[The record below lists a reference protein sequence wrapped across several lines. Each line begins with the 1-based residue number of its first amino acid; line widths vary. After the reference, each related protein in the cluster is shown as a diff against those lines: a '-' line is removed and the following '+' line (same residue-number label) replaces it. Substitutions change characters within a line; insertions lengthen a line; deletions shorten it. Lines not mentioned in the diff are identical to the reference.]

1 MTVLDYA
8 IEYIHSRSR
17 FGKKEGLENMK
28 ALLALLGDP
37 QKRLAFVHVAGTN
50 GKGSVT
56 RMLTAMLGAQGYRV
70 GCYTSPYLERFYERI
85 RIGDV
90 EISPQDLHTYTM
102 QVKQAVD
109 KLEAVGVSPTEFEV
123 LTAVAFLYYDAQDC
137 DVVVL
142 EVGLGGLYD
151 CTNVIEAPLCSVI
164 TSIGYDHM
172 HILGNSLEE
181 IAMQKAG
188 IIKPG
193 CPVVVGG
200 GVTGGA
206 FAVIREQAEDIG
218 AELRVADEEAEI
230 VEETLSGTRF
240 LYAGRE
246 YCVALPGRYQ
256 VQNALTA
263 LQTAQA
269 LQTTLE
275 LAPDAIMQGLS
286 AVRWAGRFEVF
297 YKQPL
302 FVLDGA
308 HNLQGAEAFA
318 DSAVRLLTDYEI
330 TLIVGML
337 PNKDYRG
344 VLKSLSRTS
353 KKMIVTAVPNER
365 GGDPAQIFA
374 AAKAIYEDCVLIP
387 DNYAAIEHAVAEAK
401 ENSAICV
408 VGSLYLVGHVR
419 HFVEIR

>member
-1 MTVLDYA
+1 MDDA
-8 IEYIHSRSR
+8 IAYIHSRSR

-90 EISPQDLHTYTM
+90 EISDADLHTYTA
-102 QVKQAVD
+102 QVKEAVD
-109 KLEAVGVSPTEFEV
+109 KLEAAGVSPTEFEV
-123 LTAVAFLYYDAQDC
+123 LTAVAFLYFAAQDC

-142 EVGLGGLYD
+142 EVGLGGLFD

-172 HILGNSLEE
+172 HILGNTLEE
-181 IAMQKAG
+181 IAAQKAG

-200 GVTGGA
+200 GITGGA
-206 FAVIREQAEDIG
+206 FAVIRACAEDVG
-218 AELRVADEEAEI
+218 AELRAADRDAEI
-230 VEETLSGTRF
+230 LEETLSGTRF

-246 YCVALPGRYQ
+246 YKVALPGRYQ
-256 VQNALTA
+256 VQNALTVLCA
-263 LQTAQA
+263 AQA
-269 LQTTLE
+269 LQTTLALSSE
-275 LAPDAIMQGLS
+275 AIVQGLA
-286 AVRWAGRFEVF
+286 AVQWPGRFEVF
-297 YKQPL
+297 QKQPL
-302 FVLDGA
+302 YVLDGA
-308 HNLQGAEAFA
+308 HNLQGAKAFA
-318 DSAVRLLTDYEI
+318 DSAARLLADYEI
-330 TLIVGML
+330 TLVFGML

-344 VLKSLSRTS
+344 VLAELAKAC

-365 GGDPAQIFA
+365 GGDPAEIFA
-374 AAKAIYEDCVLIP
+374 AALEVCDHCELVP
-387 DNYAAIEHAVAEAK
+387 DNFAAIARAAETAGPKAAV
-401 ENSAICV
+401 CV

-419 HFVEIR
+419 HFVETR